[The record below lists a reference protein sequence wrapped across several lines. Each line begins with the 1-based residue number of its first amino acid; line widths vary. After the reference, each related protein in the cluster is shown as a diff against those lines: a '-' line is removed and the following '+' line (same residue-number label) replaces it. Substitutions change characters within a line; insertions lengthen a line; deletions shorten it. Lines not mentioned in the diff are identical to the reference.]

1 MSLTL
6 VHPLVLSLTIE
17 VAPFSLFIYLFLY
30 VLEIIFCPRPPGVTK
45 TLFFL
50 FCPRP
55 PGVAISP
62 FLFCRV
68 FPRNKKWG
76 TVMSIG
82 VHFSFWSWATRGS
95 HFCHSRST
103 LYDQGPPPNSRG
115 IQTPPSLLFCIFTR
129 LSRCHLFFPSF
140 IGKSHLISLVFF
152 FSLSRLRYDLHL
164 CPSVLSSTYV

>member
-1 MSLTL
+1 MDEGTGVSLTL

-103 LYDQGPPPNSRG
+103 LYDQGPPPQLQGYTDPPVSFVLYFHQI
-115 IQTPPSLLFCIFTR
+115 IQMSSFFSLIHWEI
-129 LSRCHLFFPSF
+129 SSHLF
-140 IGKSHLISLVFF
+140 GLFF
-152 FSLSRLRYDLHL
+152 FSFSAEI
-164 CPSVLSSTYV
+164 